1 MGRPNLPRDLSR
13 CGDTGTEG
21 LRVTHPMLEV
31 RDLEYQGRIAAA
43 MLEAVFEASHD
54 PATKV
59 VAVRNGEIAVA
70 ALTQI
75 AYFAADSDVSS
86 SPTKKRQFCD
96 AVAKRLFN
104 LIGEIR
110 RDEA

>member
-1 MGRPNLPRDLSR
+1 M
-13 CGDTGTEG
+13 
-21 LRVTHPMLEV
+21 THPMLEV

-43 MLEAVFEASHD
+43 MLEAVFQASHD
-54 PATKV
+54 PVTKV

-75 AYFAADSDVSS
+75 AYFAANSDVSS
-86 SPTKKRQFCD
+86 SPTKKKQFCD
-96 AVAKRLFN
+96 AVAKQLFN